1 MAKSLLPALIIVL
14 IVASSVALL
23 AAEPQKAYVEP
34 MAAGKFEP
42 NWESLKQYDCPQWF
56 RDAKFGIWAHWSP
69 QCEPEDG
76 DWYARNM
83 YMQGSKQYDYHVAH
97 YGPQS
102 KFGYKDL
109 CNEFK
114 AENWDPDKLIALYKR
129 AGAKYFVALA
139 NHHDNYDNWN
149 SKYQPWNSV
158 NVGPKKDLIDIWAKT
173 ARKHGLRFGV
183 TVHAAR
189 SWTWFDVSHRSDTT
203 GPYAGV
209 PYDGN
214 LTKADGKGKWWDG
227 LDPADL
233 YGPAGAARTPEAQE
247 KFIRTWYNRTMDL
260 VNTYR
265 PDLLYFDDGPMP
277 HGDWGMKILAHYYNA
292 NMKWHNGSEEAIL
305 NVKKVP
311 ADIRKA
317 LVWDLERGRTDKA
330 MPDPWQTD
338 TCIGGWHYKK
348 DANYKSSEQ
357 VVRMLVDIVSK
368 NGNLLL
374 SIPVKGDGTIDDR
387 EVKILEGL
395 ATWMQA
401 NSEAIFS
408 TRPWKIA
415 GEGPGLSIGEG
426 GEAGYTSK
434 DVRFTSKGDALYAIA
449 MRWPE
454 DGKLVIKSLAGAA
467 GGDQITDVSL
477 LGYKDKVKWTRDSDG
492 LTITLPAA
500 NPSVY
505 TAAVK
510 ITGKGIKNLEP
521 VKPKQPAQP
530 DKTIAVVDG
539 KAALNPDAAACKGS
553 VRVEQ
558 KGDQP
563 NLGYWNNA
571 DDSVAW
577 SVKFTESGDYT
588 LTTSC
593 AASAGPSDISITL
606 AGQTLT
612 AHIEQTASFTDYKPV
627 KLGTIHIA
635 DPGVYTLS
643 VKPLDKS
650 KWKAINM
657 QAVRISK

>member
-1 MAKSLLPALIIVL
+1 MTRFFLLALIIVL
-14 IVASSVALL
+14 IAASWVSSM
-23 AAEPQKAYVEP
+23 AADQQKLYVEP
-34 MAAGKFEP
+34 MAAGKFQP
-42 NWESLKQYDCPQWF
+42 NWDSLKQYECPQWF

-83 YMQGSKQYDYHVAH
+83 YIQGSGQYNYHVEH
-97 YGPQS
+97 YGHPS
-102 KFGYKDL
+102 EFGYKDI

-114 AENWDPDKLIALYKR
+114 AENWDPDKLIQLYKR

-139 NHHDNYDNWN
+139 NHHDGFDMWD

-158 NVGPKKDLIDIWAKT
+158 NVGPKKDVIGIWART
-173 ARKHGLRFGV
+173 ARKYGLRFGV

-189 SWTWFDVSHRSDTT
+189 TWDWFDVSHASDKT
-203 GPYAGV
+203 GPRAGV

-233 YGPAGAARTPEAQE
+233 YGPAGAARTPEARE
-247 KFIRTWYNRTMDL
+247 KFVTTWYNRTMDL
-260 VNTYR
+260 INKYR

-277 HGDWGMKILAHYYNA
+277 HGDWGMKILAHLYNA
-292 NMKWHNGSEEAIL
+292 NMKWHKGREEAVQ
-305 NVKKVP
+305 NVKGVP
-311 ADIRKA
+311 PDIRKA
-317 LVWDLERGRTDKA
+317 VVWDLERGRTDKA

-338 TCIGGWHYKK
+338 TCIGDWHYKR
-348 DANYKSSEQ
+348 DINYKSSEQ

-374 SIPVKGDGTIDDR
+374 NIPVKGDGTIDDR
-387 EVKILEGL
+387 EVKVIEGL

-401 NSEAIFS
+401 NSEAIFG
-408 TRPWKIA
+408 TRPWKIV
-415 GEGPGLSIGEG
+415 GEGPGLTIAEG

-434 DVRFTSKGDALYAIA
+434 DIRFTSKGDALYAIA

-454 DGKLVIKSLAGAA
+454 DGKMVIKSLAGTA
-467 GGDQITDVSL
+467 GGDEITDVSL
-477 LGYKDKVKWTRDSDG
+477 LGYKGKVAWTRDSNG
-492 LTITLPAA
+492 LTITLPAT

-510 ITGKGIKNLEP
+510 ITGKDIKNLEP
-521 VKPKQPAQP
+521 VTPPQP
-530 DKTIAVVDG
+530 DTTITVSGG
-539 KAALNPDAAACKGS
+539 KAILDPASATCQGS
-553 VRVEQ
+553 VRAEQ
-558 KGDQP
+558 KGGRP
-563 NLGYWNNA
+563 NLGYWDSA
-571 DDSVAW
+571 DDWVSW
-577 SVKFTESGDYT
+577 KVKFTEAGDYT

-593 AASAGPSDISITL
+593 AAEVGPSDISVTL

-612 AHIEQTASFTDYKPV
+612 AHVEQTAGWEDFQPL
-627 KLGTIHIA
+627 KLGSVRISE
-635 DPGVYTLS
+635 PGVYTLS

-650 KWKAINM
+650 KWKAINLR
-657 QAVRISK
+657 AIEIGK